1 MTTLFTFF
9 ASKCNYYDV
18 LCFFVSFRVLQ
29 EEARKK
35 RAADAIKERE
45 RERKEAQR
53 RPTPAAPAA
62 ASATPDWG
70 APHGSGISPSPSQR
84 AAAPGAILFFYARV

>member
-1 MTTLFTFF
+1 MMFSVF
-9 ASKCNYYDV
+9 
-18 LCFFVSFRVLQ
+18 SFRVLQ

-62 ASATPDWG
+62 ASATPVWG
-70 APHGSGISPSPSQR
+70 APHGSGISPSPSSQR